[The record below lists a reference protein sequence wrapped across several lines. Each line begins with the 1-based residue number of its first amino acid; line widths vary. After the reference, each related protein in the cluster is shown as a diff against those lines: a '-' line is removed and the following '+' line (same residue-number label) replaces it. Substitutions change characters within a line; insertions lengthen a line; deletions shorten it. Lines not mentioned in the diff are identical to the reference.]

1 MFCKRAGKRDEI
13 PYVETLM
20 LLHQE
25 KKESEDYDLMAWRS
39 ERKPKGVPRQK
50 SLNKIQEI
58 KQKPTEG
65 PSEFLERI
73 YQVYRSYTN
82 TDPEAP
88 ENVRMI
94 NMNFIRQSTLEIK
107 KLQKLDGVFE
117 TNSSQLVDAVFKVQQ
132 QGTMTE
138 ARRSKTEYSCSD
150 NRAELPDGSVV
161 KNWPLM

>member
-1 MFCKRAGKRDEI
+1 
-13 PYVETLM
+13 M

-39 ERKPKGVPRQK
+39 ERKPKGVPRKK

-58 KQKPTEG
+58 KQKPTED

-82 TDPEAP
+82 TDPEVP

-117 TNSSQLVDAVFKVQQ
+117 TNSSQLADAVFKVQQ

-138 ARRSKTEYSCSD
+138 KQGDPKQNTAALVTVLNVSNLKEGSQMAQWQRS
-150 NRAELPDGSVV
+150 GH
-161 KNWPLM
+161 

>member
-1 MFCKRAGKRDEI
+1 
-13 PYVETLM
+13 
-20 LLHQE
+20 
-25 KKESEDYDLMAWRS
+25 MAWRS
-39 ERKPKGVPRQK
+39 ERKPKGVPRKK

-58 KQKPTEG
+58 KQKPTED

-117 TNSSQLVDAVFKVQQ
+117 TNSSQLADAVFKVQQ

-138 ARRSKTEYSCSD
+138 KQGDPKQNTAALVTVLNVSNLKEGSQMAQWQRS
-150 NRAELPDGSVV
+150 GH
-161 KNWPLM
+161 